1 MEQVLSYEIHGYKRS
16 FFVVKNQVIIFREIQ
31 QELAR
36 SIQFQS
42 LKSIGEC
49 ITVNKAGER
58 GCQATF

>member
-1 MEQVLSYEIHGYKRS
+1 MKYMVINVL

-49 ITVNKAGER
+49 ITVNEAGER
-58 GCQATF
+58 CCPATFFGALL